1 MITLKISKDE
11 AQAIVSAGFNVL
23 DDLENLKSKN
33 RMSVGWKIMFDDL
46 VSGLEKCKS
55 QYYKQI
61 EEINEKKK

>member
-1 MITLKISKDE
+1 MIILKLSKDE
-11 AQAIVSAGFNVL
+11 AQAVVSAGMNVL

-46 VSGLEKCKS
+46 VSGLEKCQS

-61 EEINEKKK
+61 NKETKNA